1 MNLVKVSVNHFKEG
15 LHQLKQQSGKEEE
28 QLVLMVQNTK
38 LNLRS
43 LWTQKMRRRKN
54 SKRGFLNGV
63 KVICVNCSI
72 PLAVDYLF
80 SVFADGGE
88 TKSSKKDKIR
98 YTYRTTEEVV
108 EEISKGGVHKMA
120 REYRYGI

>member
-1 MNLVKVSVNHFKEG
+1 MLIIVF
-15 LHQLKQQSGKEEE
+15 LWQL
-28 QLVLMVQNTK
+28 
-38 LNLRS
+38 
-43 LWTQKMRRRKN
+43 
-54 SKRGFLNGV
+54 FIYFF
-63 KVICVNCSI
+63 VI
-72 PLAVDYLF
+72 
-80 SVFADGGE
+80 ADGGE